1 MPEKT
6 VTDERLLELLASEF
20 TFEQGFGLLVA
31 AYKQRLYWHIRR
43 IVLTHEDADDA
54 LQNTFVKVYK
64 GIAQFEGKSK
74 LFTWMYRI
82 ATNEAISLV
91 QQRNRHATGSLD
103 GNDVADLL
111 KADPWFEGDETQL
124 LLLTAIAGL
133 PEKQR
138 LVFHLRYYDEM
149 PYEEMSELL
158 GTSVGALKASFHHA
172 VKKIEQSIRVR

>member
-6 VTDERLLELLASEF
+6 ITDERLLELLASEF

-64 GIAQFEGKSK
+64 GIVHFEGKSK

-82 ATNEAISLV
+82 ATNEALSLV
-91 QQRNRHATGSLD
+91 QQRNKYPTGSLD
-103 GNDVADLL
+103 GNDAAALL
-111 KADPWFEGDETQL
+111 RADPWFEGDETQL
-124 LLLTAIAGL
+124 MLQNAIAGL

-149 PYEEMSELL
+149 PYEDMSVLL

-172 VKKIEQSIRVR
+172 VKKIEQSIRIG